1 MGKIIVDL
9 KKDKKESFIK
19 MINSIIKDENV
30 EIKLFQAQSTDE
42 NSDTLIITLLD
53 NVNPYIPFLIGF
65 FYSQFKYTI
74 K

>member
-1 MGKIIVDL
+1 MGKIIIHI

-30 EIKLFQAQSTDE
+30 EIKLFQTQSIDD
-42 NSDTLIITLLD
+42 NADSIIISLID

-65 FYSQFKYTI
+65 FYSQHKYI
-74 K
+74 SQ